1 MQPNLKDLAHQTEK
15 LRLDFLK
22 CVVETVQTFIE
33 LTEFEISTY
42 NGPHSREGIQ
52 HIEQGLS
59 NIRKIAEQVSSVAE
73 RARISKQLTK
83 LEEQAAELNQRF
95 DAQQR

>member
-1 MQPNLKDLAHQTEK
+1 MQLSLNDLAQQTEK
-15 LRLDFLK
+15 LRVDFLK
-22 CVVETVQTFIE
+22 CVLETVQTFIE

-42 NGPHSREGIQ
+42 NGPHSREGIA

-59 NIRKIAEQVSSVAE
+59 NIRKVAEQVSSVAE

-83 LEEQAAELNQRF
+83 LEEQAAELNKRF
-95 DAQQR
+95 EAQQH